1 MSSAVAESQPFPKAA
16 ISPLINPD
24 NHIRVSWKAKL
35 SQDMSS
41 MYYVGKRLSLKGRL
55 CTVRYIGAVEG
66 TKSDKE
72 YLGVEWDDLKGKHDG
87 VHQGKR
93 YFTCLSS
100 SPTAASFVLSSSWA
114 ADPEQSFVDAVRE
127 KYGTPSTTD
136 DSDEIVISGKTVEE
150 IGFDKIRAQQARLH
164 ELKIVLVDG
173 QRVNNAENS
182 PHEIR
187 TTCPK
192 IEELDLSRNLFTT
205 FSEVA
210 KICSEL
216 ESLKNLRISGNR
228 FQDVFEDSRLFVDR
242 PHVSAFTKVTDL
254 SMDEMFLDWHWII
267 GIVAQFQRLKTLEAS
282 MNGFKQL
289 GQPLQVEGLT
299 SLTLE
304 YNAFQSITDV
314 IVLREL
320 KSLEVLRLKGNEI
333 SKIAEEPYEIS
344 QLPSFGKQLK
354 YVDLSYNAV
363 CEWKFVNNLD
373 HVFPGM
379 TALRFAHN
387 PIYRSSKDAGSF
399 SSMDDSYMLT
409 LARIRNL
416 EMLNFSKITAADRTN
431 SEMFYLS
438 QITREISEAPESKEP
453 DVVARHPRYAEL
465 CEKHGAPTIV
475 RKEAGIINPNFLEA
489 RLIKFTFCLPPNSRV
504 GQTEEIRLEGEI
516 PMSFDV
522 YRVKGLVGKMLGVRP
537 LSLSLIWETG
547 EWDPVA
553 GYEEFEDDDEDKEI
567 IDEEIAARRE
577 KGKWM
582 KREVE
587 IEDGTRQVGNLVD
600 GLEAIV
606 RVELR

>member
-1 MSSAVAESQPFPKAA
+1 MSF
-16 ISPLINPD
+16 
-24 NHIRVSWKAKL
+24 
-35 SQDMSS
+35 
-41 MYYVGKRLSLKGRL
+41 KGRL
-55 CTVRYIGAVEG
+55 CTIRYVGQVEG

-87 VHQGKR
+87 TYQGKR
-93 YFTCLSS
+93 YFTCKSWCKSHQPRILAKLILNIYAGLSS
-100 SPTAASFVLSSSWA
+100 SPTAASFILSSSRT

-127 KYGTPSTTD
+127 KYGTPATTD

-150 IGFDKIRAQQARLH
+150 VGFDKIRAQQARLH

-173 QRVNNAENS
+173 QRVSRAENVLL
-182 PHEIR
+182 EIR
-187 TTCPK
+187 SVCPK
-192 IEELDLSRNLFTT
+192 IEELDLSRNLFTN

-216 ESLKNLRISGNR
+216 DSLKNLRIRQVSLVYGSRTMLTNYSGNR
-228 FQDVFEDSRLFVDR
+228 FQDVFEDSRLAEDE
-242 PHVSAFTKVTDL
+242 PHVSAFPKVTDL
-254 SMDEMFLDWHWII
+254 SMNEMLLDWVCII
-267 GIVAQFQRLKTLEAS
+267 GIVAQFQQVKTLEAS
-282 MNGFKQL
+282 MNGFKCL
-289 GQPLQVEGLT
+289 SNALQVEGLT

-314 IVLREL
+314 IVSRNLR
-320 KSLEVLRLKGNEI
+320 SLEVLRLKGNEI
-333 SKIAEEPYEIS
+333 SRLAEEPYEFS
-344 QLPSFGKQLK
+344 KLPSFGKQLR
-354 YVDLSYNAV
+354 YVDLSYNEV
-363 CEWKFVNNLD
+363 SEWKFVNDLD

-387 PIYRSSKDAGSF
+387 PIYKTSKDAGSF

-416 EMLNFSKITAADRTN
+416 ETLNFSKITTADRTN

-438 QITREISEAPESKEP
+438 QITKEISEAPENKEG
-453 DVVARHPRYAEL
+453 DVISRHPRYAEL
-465 CEKHGAPTIV
+465 CEKHGAPTIT
-475 RKEAGIINPNFLEA
+475 RKEAGTINPNFLET
-489 RLIKFTFCLPPNSRV
+489 RLIKFTFYLPSNSLA
-504 GQTEEIRLEGEI
+504 GQTEEIRLVRGI

-522 YRVKGLVGKMLGVRP
+522 YRVKGLVGKMFNIRP
-537 LSLSLIWETG
+537 LSSRLVWETG

-553 GYEEFEDDDEDKEI
+553 GYEEFEEDDDEDEVL
-567 IDEEIAARRE
+567 DEETVARRE

-606 RVELR
+606 RIELR